1 MTRLERARGVFNQVI
16 WGGLISALGLLVS
29 LNARAADLSTEQ
41 RDFVILVDGDQAGS
55 YSMSITERDDGS
67 QTMSANANV
76 RVKYLGGLKVYR
88 YSYRGTEVWKDGRLV
103 NFSCSG
109 SDDGKDFIVSAM
121 PEGNGLRLRAN
132 NQVRIVRPDIW
143 LTTYWHLAD
152 SRFRNKGVP
161 LVDADTGQDLNAQLQ
176 YVEARQMKVAG
187 EVQNCSHYRVTGD
200 TQAELWYD
208 SQERLIRLT
217 SWSDGHRYELVLSR
231 IRR

>member
-1 MTRLERARGVFNQVI
+1 MTRFGRVGGVFRQATL
-16 WGGLISALGLLVS
+16 GGLILALGLVVS
-29 LNARAADLSTEQ
+29 LSARATDLSTEQ
-41 RDFVILVDGDQAGS
+41 RDFTIYVDGDRAGN
-55 YSMSITERDDGS
+55 YSMSITQRDDGS
-67 QTMSANANV
+67 ETMSASANV
-76 RVKYLGGLKVYR
+76 RVKYLAGLKVYT
-88 YSYRGTEVWKDGRLV
+88 YTYRGTETWKDGRLV

-109 SDDGKDFIVSAM
+109 SDDGKDFAVSAM
-121 PEGNGLRLRAN
+121 PEGDGLRLRAN

-152 SRFRNKGVP
+152 PIFRNKGVP
-161 LVDADTGQDLNAQLQ
+161 LVDADTGLDLAVQLR
-176 YVEARQMKVAG
+176 YVETRQMKVAG
-187 EVQNCSHYRVTGD
+187 EVQNCTHYKVSGE